1 MPPSRAIAIANVASV
16 TVSIAA
22 EIIGI
27 FNEISLV
34 SFVLIFTSRGS
45 TCENAGS
52 NSTSSNVNPSPKN
65 LDGKFAF
72 VSGIFILAMCKDNAV
87 GKFTPKDFLVNG
99 EWAMIKLF
107 YRLVETPTEII
118 F

>member
-1 MPPSRAIAIANVASV
+1 
-16 TVSIAA
+16 
-22 EIIGI
+22 
-27 FNEISLV
+27 
-34 SFVLIFTSRGS
+34 
-45 TCENAGS
+45 
-52 NSTSSNVNPSPKN
+52 